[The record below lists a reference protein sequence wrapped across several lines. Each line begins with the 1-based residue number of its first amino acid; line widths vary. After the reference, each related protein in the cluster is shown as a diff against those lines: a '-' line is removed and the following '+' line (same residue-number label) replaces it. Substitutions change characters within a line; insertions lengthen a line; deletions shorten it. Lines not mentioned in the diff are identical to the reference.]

1 MKRVLFDDAE
11 IAEHG
16 DWNDIG
22 EHAMAAL
29 DSVINDAIGYPAH
42 WAAFTVAQKSAQEVT
57 VSVGRYLAGDKVF
70 SQDAAVDIN
79 LQVYIPIAP
88 SDERWVALILRGE
101 EVTVAVNRNFE
112 TSEDPETS
120 IPVNRATPKRL
131 ERRVNVVVQQGNA
144 APPPAL
150 KPAIAETDA
159 CIAMVLLKTT
169 GVTTIE
175 PGERWRAKSLFEV
188 EGRLSGVEVNLDS
201 LFARTATI
209 ETDIANITSRLSDIP
224 NPAII
229 RQMQRDIGATRRQ
242 IMLPD
247 EQRAYAFDAGLTYEI
262 WDPAHAHWLARV
274 REGIRFAYANEKN
287 DRLEVLNED
296 DPKIMIGAGRRMV
309 PAYDEVIRI
318 ANVGA
323 DAALNISQ
331 QVHTVVN
338 AIERTVA
345 RTAIRYGTVQ
355 AVCTNN
361 QYWAQVTA
369 GLRIGEM
376 LTLDKEE
383 DGWVG
388 DYQLVNA
395 QGGVTGQHTN
405 KWRYIRQVIREEW
418 TETYWDFEQEEVGVN
433 GSVYGQTFLV
443 SHPMILTAVELDFVT
458 VGATGDVHLMVCETN
473 AAGMPIFDKVLAHTT
488 VEHGDL
494 VIGWNRFGLP
504 LTLLDGGKRYA
515 FFTVTTGN
523 HSVNSTTG
531 NKFTGGSRFYATDGA
546 WAQGDG
552 QSDIAFRIL
561 AARFRDV
568 RTVVPFNPLTLENG
582 MTNLE
587 FVMPCWAP
595 GGTALE
601 WEIKPSGASTW
612 STLEEHPELATHPL
626 VGLPALV
633 ELRLVMVGT
642 PDLAPM
648 IVLNS
653 ALRGRTGRHRGNM
666 VAVSKSIAFG
676 VSTSTIVTQFTLDAF
691 NPAEHTFA
699 PTILV
704 GANVVT
710 PDATEIWI
718 DPDEPKRRR
727 FTSFY
732 ELGAPVSA
740 ARMRPTAT
748 ASNVVE
754 VPFIED
760 CFIAAL

>member
-11 IAEHG
+11 IAEFG
-16 DWNDIG
+16 DFNDIG
-22 EHAMAAL
+22 RHSMSAL
-29 DSVINDAIGYPAH
+29 DDVINDAIGYPAH

-57 VSVGRYLAGDKVF
+57 VSVGRYLAGDKVY

-101 EVTVAVNRNFE
+101 EVTVAANRNFE

-120 IPVNRATPKRL
+120 VPVNRATPKRL
-131 ERRVNVVVQQGNA
+131 ERRVNIVVQQGNA
-144 APPPAL
+144 APPPSL
-150 KPAIAETDA
+150 KPIVAETDA

-188 EGRLSGVEVNLDS
+188 EGRLQGVEINLES

-209 ETDIANITSRLSDIP
+209 ETDIANITARLSDIP
-224 NPAII
+224 NPEII
-229 RQMQRDIGATRRQ
+229 RQMQRDIGSTRTQ
-242 IMLPD
+242 LMLPD
-247 EQRAYAFDAGLTYEI
+247 EQRAYVFDAGLTYDI
-262 WDPAHAHWLARV
+262 WDTAHAHWLARV
-274 REGIRFAYANEKN
+274 REGIRFAYANE
-287 DRLEVLNED
+287 RVTQLTVLNED
-296 DPKIMIGAGRRMV
+296 DPKISIGAGRRMV

-318 ANVGA
+318 ANVGS
-323 DAALNISQ
+323 DAALAISQ
-331 QVHTVVN
+331 QVHTVVT
-338 AIERTVA
+338 AVELEVA
-345 RTAIRYGTVQ
+345 RTAIRYGTVKKK
-355 AVCTNN
+355 CTNDR
-361 QYWAQVTA
+361 YWNSVLA

-376 LTLDKEE
+376 FTLNGKEFQ
-383 DGWVG
+383 VVTKKG
-388 DYQLVNA
+388 D
-395 QGGVTGQHTN
+395 VTGSHTN

-418 TETYWDFEQEEVGVN
+418 TEPYWEYETEEVGVN
-433 GSVYGQTFLV
+433 GSVYGQTFLN
-443 SHPMILTAVELDFVT
+443 SQPMVLTAIELDFVT
-458 VGATGDVHLMVCETN
+458 VGGSGDVHLMVCETN
-473 AAGMPIFDKVLAHTT
+473 AAGMPIFDQVLAHTT
-488 VEHGDL
+488 VAHGEL
-494 VIGWNRFGLP
+494 IIGWNRFTLP
-504 LTLLDGGKRYA
+504 LTLLDSGKRYA

-523 HSVNSTTG
+523 HAVASTTG

-552 QSDIAFRIL
+552 QSDFAFRIL
-561 AARFRDV
+561 GARFRDV
-568 RTVVPFNPLTLENG
+568 RTVIPFAALTLENG
-582 MTNLE
+582 MTDIE
-587 FVMPCWAP
+587 FVMPCWQP

-601 WEIKPSGASTW
+601 WEIKPSGAAGW
-612 STLEEHPELATHPL
+612 STLEEHPDLDTHPL

-648 IVLNS
+648 IVLNPDLQ
-653 ALRGRTGRHRGNM
+653 AKTGRHRGDM
-666 VAVSKSIAFG
+666 VVVSDAIDFG

-691 NPAEHTFA
+691 NPAEHTFT
-699 PTILV
+699 PTIIV
-704 GANVVT
+704 GGATVT
-710 PDATEIWI
+710 PSATEIWI
-718 DPDEPKRRR
+718 DPEDPARRR

-732 ELGAPVSA
+732 ELGAPATA